1 MLLLENFSITGAA
14 ATTAAGEPPFTLTS
28 RFNIAPGKLSVNGV
42 KVQCSAI
49 ATAPG
54 SCSVGSGED
63 GHLPARRTGGLY
75 KCRRQGWFCRGLSVP
90 CFSGRRGHSPF
101 EFELLPTRPIFW
113 QLSSTV

>member
-14 ATTAAGEPPFTLTS
+14 AITAVGEPPSFTVTS

-54 SCSVGSGED
+54 SCSVGSGA
-63 GHLPARRTGGLY
+63 GIPILNLSYYQRARSSGGCL
-75 KCRRQGWFCRGLSVP
+75 
-90 CFSGRRGHSPF
+90 
-101 EFELLPTRPIFW
+101 
-113 QLSSTV
+113 